1 MSKASRLDGPRG
13 ADAPPSSPTQGAA
26 GGFFDLVGR
35 LHFST
40 ADGRIWLDD
49 QRMLLLN
56 ARSLGR
62 LRRDMIDTVGFETAR
77 GLMTRMGY
85 FAGVTDARMARKVR
99 ANLSMRDMFLV
110 GPNMHCL
117 EGVGM
122 TEPVKLEV
130 DVERG
135 VHHGEFIWTNPVED
149 EEHLRFFPIGPEPAC
164 WMQIGYASGF
174 STEFMGRP
182 VLYREVECQSMGHAA
197 CRIVGKVVDDWGPE
211 AAEELRLMMPESAL
225 EHSTDRKPPA
235 LAVLPGGAEGTQD
248 GPVGVSPGFNATA
261 QMVRRVAP
269 TRATVLFL
277 GESGVG
283 KEVFARLL
291 HRQSGRGERPF
302 VAVNCATLP
311 DQLVE
316 AELFGVEKGAYT
328 GAVASRA
335 GRFER
340 ADGGTLFLDEIGTLN
355 AAAQAKLLRA
365 LQEGE
370 VERVGGAAT
379 LRVDVRVVAA
389 TNVDLRQAV
398 RAGQFREDLFFR
410 LNVFPVAIPPLRQRH
425 EDIPALVAHFLAKFN
440 ARHGR
445 RMEGF
450 TQRAI
455 DALLSYPWP
464 GNVRELEN
472 VIERGVVLAPEG
484 APIDTPHLFTSGE
497 LVDDRRLSLNRDGR
511 IAPAGAPAS
520 HPRDAGADE
529 AARLASSV
537 KTLLEAEEGSVEPFS
552 LEHFETLLLRRAV
565 DRAEGNLA
573 AAARLLG
580 ITRAQLVY
588 RLKSRDLG
596 QAAAVG
602 T

>member
-1 MSKASRLDGPRG
+1 MSKASRVEGPREDE
-13 ADAPPSSPTQGAA
+13 ARNVSPEPSPS
-26 GGFFDLVGR
+26 GFLDLVGR
-35 LHFST
+35 LHFSA

-49 QRMLLLN
+49 QRMLLIN
-56 ARSLGR
+56 AKALGC
-62 LRRDMIDTVGFETAR
+62 LRRDMIETVGFETAR
-77 GLMTRMGY
+77 GLLTRMGY
-85 FAGVTDARMARKVR
+85 YAGVSDARMARRLR
-99 ANLSMRDMFLV
+99 AHLTMREMFLV
-110 GPNMHCL
+110 GPNLHCL
-117 EGVGM
+117 EGVGL
-122 TEPVKLEV
+122 TEPVRLEV

-135 VHHGEFIWTNPVED
+135 HHYGEFLWTNPIEA
-149 EEHLRFFPIGPEPAC
+149 EEHLRHFPVGAEPSC

-197 CRIVGKVVDDWGPE
+197 CRIVGKTVEDWGPD
-211 AAEELRLMMPESAL
+211 AADELRLMMPETAL
-225 EHSTDRKPPA
+225 ERLGPDAPPA
-235 LAVLPGGAEGTQD
+235 LAALPSAATNEGD
-248 GPVGVSPGFNATA
+248 GPVGVSPGFNSAA
-261 QMVRRVAP
+261 QMTRRVAQ
-269 TRATVLFL
+269 TKATVLFL

-283 KEVFARLL
+283 KEVFARML
-291 HRQSGRGERPF
+291 HRLSRRADRPF

-316 AELFGVEKGAYT
+316 SELFGVEKGAFT

-355 AAAQAKLLRA
+355 APAQAKLLRA

-370 VERVGGAAT
+370 IERVGDSRT
-379 LRVDVRVVAA
+379 RKVDVRVVAA

-398 RAGQFREDLFFR
+398 KEGRFREDLFFR
-410 LNVFPVAIPPLRQRH
+410 LNVFPIAIPPLRQRH
-425 EDIPALVAHFLAKFN
+425 EDIPLLVACFLAKFN
-440 ARHGR
+440 SRHER

-455 DALLSYPWP
+455 DAIMSYPWP

-484 APIDTPHLFTSGE
+484 GPIDTPHLFTSGE
-497 LVDDRRLSLNRDGR
+497 RIDQRRMSLNREGK
-511 IAPAGAPAS
+511 IAHADPAS
-520 HPRDAGADE
+520 DE
-529 AARLASSV
+529 AQNEKAGETGRLASSV
-537 KTLLEAEEGSVEPFS
+537 KALLDEADGSLEPFS

-580 ITRAQLVY
+580 ITRAQLDY
-588 RLKSRDLG
+588 RLKSRDL
-596 QAAAVG
+596 AARTG
-602 T
+602 ER